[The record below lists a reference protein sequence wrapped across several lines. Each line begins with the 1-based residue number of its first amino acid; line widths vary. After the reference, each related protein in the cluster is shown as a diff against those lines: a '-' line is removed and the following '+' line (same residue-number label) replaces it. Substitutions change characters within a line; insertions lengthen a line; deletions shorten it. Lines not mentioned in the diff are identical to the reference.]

1 MIGLFKTKSDEI
13 PIYKH
18 SQNYGNP
25 LAQQMIDDLVRD
37 GVNLRES
44 YNDETLE
51 KKPTKKTDVS
61 ITDNLGRKRK
71 IKLTSGVYHPDENII
86 VYSYAKSIKN
96 RQTYN
101 KSPKYST
108 KHAFI

>member
-1 MIGLFKTKSDEI
+1 MLSLFKIKSDEI

-18 SQNYGNP
+18 SKNYGNP
-25 LAQQMIDDLVRD
+25 LAQQAIDDLIRD

-44 YNDETLE
+44 YNDDSLD

-71 IKLTSGVYHPDENII
+71 VKLSNGVYHPDENII
-86 VYSYAKSIKN
+86 VYSCSSHKHKSNKIRSSRGNIIYA
-96 RQTYN
+96 
-101 KSPKYST
+101 
-108 KHAFI
+108 